1 MRVKPVG
8 ELVFEK
14 DGHKQ
19 HIAANQLLQGEL
31 KKEAEGLHGE
41 SEDWSV
47 IFTVNSALGS
57 FAWCVSFTLGNE
69 GLDISDSERVET
81 PDGVKVI
88 SDVSFKT
95 A

>member
-1 MRVKPVG
+1 MRVKPIG

-14 DGHKQ
+14 DGHKH

-41 SEDWSV
+41 SEDCSV
-47 IFTVNSALGS
+47 IFTVDSPFGN
-57 FAWCVSFTLGNE
+57 FAWCVSYTLGNE
-69 GLDISDSERVET
+69 GLDVNDSERVKT
-81 PDGVKVI
+81 PDGVEVI
-88 SDVSFKT
+88 KDVSFKS

>member
-1 MRVKPVG
+1 MRVKPIG

-14 DGHKQ
+14 DGHKH

-47 IFTVNSALGS
+47 IFTANSAFGN
-57 FAWCVSFTLGNE
+57 FAWCVSYTLGNE
-69 GLDISDSERVET
+69 ELDVSDSERVKT

-88 SDVSFKT
+88 RDVSFKS